1 MNSPRT
7 PLLNRLN
14 AIDRFLFPLAA
25 LISLVLLHLVPE
37 LLSLTTQLALLGIVI
52 VLLGL
57 PHGALDPWIAENI
70 GFQNTRKQVLL
81 LTISYLAI
89 AVLVVCVWY
98 WLPVL
103 SLLIFLAISAWHF
116 SGDWKNNIQQ
126 PLRFCAGALLL
137 LMPIGFHTEIV
148 RTIFEQLS
156 GENGGNLAYALA
168 LPGWL
173 LVGAVVL
180 LSGWAAFQQ
189 QWQTTLEFLTL
200 LTLAFLTTPLVYFTL
215 YFCLLHSPRHLLGL
229 FSEAP
234 VVQHPRLL
242 KMMLAYTLAT
252 LLLVSVL
259 WWLWSDLPA
268 DTLMLRL
275 IFISLAAV
283 TVPHMILIAV
293 AYLVK
298 NRSAP
303 SV

>member
-25 LISLVLLHLVPE
+25 LVSLVLIHLVPDV
-37 LLSLTTQLALLGIVI
+37 LSLTTQLALLGIVI

-70 GFQNTRKQVLL
+70 GIQNTRRQVLL

-103 SLLIFLAISAWHF
+103 SLLIFLVISAWHF
-116 SGDWKNNIQQ
+116 SGDWKNNIQL
-126 PLRFCAGALLL
+126 PLRICAGALLL

-148 RTIFEQLS
+148 STIFEQLS
-156 GENGGNLAYALA
+156 GESGGNLAYALA

-180 LSGWAAFQQ
+180 LSGWAAFKQ
-189 QWQTTLEFLTL
+189 QWKTTLEFLTL

-215 YFCLLHSPRHLLGL
+215 YFCLLHSPSHLLGL

-242 KMMLAYTLAT
+242 KMMFVYTLAT

-259 WWLWSDLPA
+259 WWFWSDLPA
-268 DTLMLRL
+268 DTLILRL

-283 TVPHMILIAV
+283 TVPHMILIAM

>member
-1 MNSPRT
+1 MNSPRISF
-7 PLLNRLN
+7 LARLN
-14 AIDRFLFPLAA
+14 AIDRFLFPLGA
-25 LISLVLLHLVPE
+25 LISLVLIHLVPDV
-37 LLSLTTQLALLGIVI
+37 LSLTTQLALLGIVI

-57 PHGALDPWIAENI
+57 PHGALDPWIAESI
-70 GFQNTRKQVLL
+70 GIQNTRTQVFLL
-81 LTISYLAI
+81 VVSYLTI

-98 WLPVL
+98 WRPML
-103 SLLIFLAISAWHF
+103 SLLLFLAISAWHF
-116 SGDWKNNIQQ
+116 SGDWKNHIRQ

-156 GENGGNLAYALA
+156 GESGGNLADALA
-168 LPGWL
+168 LPTWL
-173 LVGAVVL
+173 LVGAVVV
-180 LSGWAAFQQ
+180 LSGWAAWHQ
-189 QWQTTLEFLTL
+189 QWKTALEFLTL

-229 FSEAP
+229 FSDAP
-234 VVQHPRLL
+234 VEQHPRLL

-252 LLLVSVL
+252 LLLVGVL

-268 DTLMLRL
+268 DTLILRL

-283 TVPHMILIAV
+283 TVPHMILIAT

-298 NRSAP
+298 KNAP
-303 SV
+303 L